1 MYLGMILLELSE
13 IRNKLRLDFKK
24 MLWTNWL
31 PGGGLFGT
39 HVCHISKF
47 DFILKAVCK
56 FYLNAILV

>member
-1 MYLGMILLELSE
+1 V
-13 IRNKLRLDFKK
+13 
-24 MLWTNWL
+24 